1 MTHLPR
7 SQSRDAI
14 FVGALGIL
22 IGLGLVA
29 VPVQYAL
36 TYTIEEAG
44 QTFTLTGITIAVGIF
59 GGYAAIVAVYLGIA
73 AFSPRQTDAEAAAAV
88 TEATAERK
96 P

>member
-1 MTHLPR
+1 M
-7 SQSRDAI
+7 
-14 FVGALGIL
+14 GIL